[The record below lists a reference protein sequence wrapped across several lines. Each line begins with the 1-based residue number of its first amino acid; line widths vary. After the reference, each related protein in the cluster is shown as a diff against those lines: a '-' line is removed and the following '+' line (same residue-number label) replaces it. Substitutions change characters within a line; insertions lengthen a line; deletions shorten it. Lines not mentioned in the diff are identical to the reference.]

1 MVLRWHD
8 PSSAFRAPS
17 PLAGEK
23 GCERRISRGV
33 LSAAPLPASS
43 RERGANGGVR
53 GRATGGIAILLA
65 LLFSLTAHAAITTTA
80 LTGRVFSG
88 SAPAAGVTVTVTS
101 PALQHP
107 RTVTT
112 NAHGFYWIA
121 ALPPGVY
128 EVSFS
133 RTGLSSL
140 IRPALLELGR
150 VARADAH
157 LEVNEDEDS
166 VTSTAIPMSV
176 VDDPALTSH
185 FDDGEL
191 DRLPLPLDRL
201 SAARF
206 APGPL
211 DGPLLIDDV
220 PVETTPFLGYE
231 VVEELTVFR
240 GAMPLEFEDG
250 NAIVART
257 RSGGEQFTLSLRDT
271 YLEDEGNLFETASG
285 GRIVAER
292 LWFFAGGWG
301 GVADGVNLKLTG
313 QPGAAHNLVA
323 TYLHADDESLG
334 ALRYTGMLTGRLT
347 AEAIVTS
354 ESFGNARVS
363 YVYGDHLLR
372 GGASDDALY
381 ASDRWSRG
389 RVGVTAGLRF
399 DDDQASPR
407 LAASY
412 DVRGNGRQA
421 LTASYGRYAHGLD
434 IFTAGFA
441 SAIGSTGTGRLDYLR
456 REHENELQFDV
467 RYSLFGRLQTGGGY
481 SYNDSAA
488 FAHRGHAWVGAEL
501 PLGEHEIG
509 ATLLERYERDAW
521 ASDLAFRYTLPFPR
535 FRLTLAADVT
545 NAFQA
550 EAAAPRAWRVWLRAR
565 L

>member
-1 MVLRWHD
+1 MGWARV
-8 PSSAFRAPS
+8 
-17 PLAGEK
+17 
-23 GCERRISRGV
+23 
-33 LSAAPLPASS
+33 
-43 RERGANGGVR
+43 
-53 GRATGGIAILLA
+53 LA
-65 LLFSLTAHAAITTTA
+65 LFFALFTLTAHAAVTTTA

-88 SAPAAGVTVTVTS
+88 TAPAAGVTVTVTS
-101 PALQHP
+101 PELQHP

-112 NAHGFYWIA
+112 NAHGFYWVA

-191 DRLPLPLDRL
+191 DRLPLPVGRL

-211 DGPLLIDDV
+211 DGPLLIDDT
-220 PVETTPFLGYE
+220 PIGTTPFLGYE
-231 VVEELTVFR
+231 VVEQLTVFR
-240 GAMPLEFEDG
+240 GAMPLEFADH
-250 NAIVART
+250 NAVVART
-257 RSGGEQFTLSLRDT
+257 RSGSEQFTLSIRDT

-285 GRIVAER
+285 GRIVSER

-301 GVADGVNLKLTG
+301 GVADGVNLKFTG

-323 TYLHADDESLG
+323 TYLDADRESLA
-334 ALRYTGMLTGRLT
+334 ALRYTGILAERLT
-347 AEAIVTS
+347 AEGIVTS
-354 ESFGNARVS
+354 EGFANARAS
-363 YVYGDHLLR
+363 YVYGDHVLR

-389 RVGVTAGLRF
+389 RVAVMAGLRVE
-399 DDDQASPR
+399 DDHTSPR

-421 LTASYGRYAHGLD
+421 LTASFGRYPHGTD

-456 REHENELQFDV
+456 REHENELQLDV

-481 SYNDSAA
+481 TYNDSAP
-488 FAHRGHAWVGAEL
+488 FAHRGHAWFSAEL

-509 ATLLERYERDAW
+509 ATLLERYERDVW
-521 ASDLAFRYTLPFPR
+521 ASDLAFRYTVPFPH

-550 EAAAPRAWRVWLRAR
+550 EAAEPRAWRAWLRAR

>member
-1 MVLRWHD
+1 MTAVTAFTARKAKRRLRSPHSK
-8 PSSAFRAPS
+8 PAPA
-17 PLAGEK
+17 LFL
-23 GCERRISRGV
+23 V
-33 LSAAPLPASS
+33 
-43 RERGANGGVR
+43 
-53 GRATGGIAILLA
+53 IA
-65 LLFSLTAHAAITTTA
+65 LFTLTSHAAVTTTA
-80 LTGRVFSG
+80 LTGRVVTG
-88 SAPAAGVTVTVTS
+88 TAPAAGVTVTVTS

-133 RTGLSSL
+133 RSGLSSL

-191 DRLPLPLDRL
+191 DRLPLPVDRL
-201 SAARF
+201 SAARY

-211 DGPLLIDDV
+211 GGPLLIDDA

-231 VVEELTVFR
+231 VVEQLTVFR
-240 GAMPLEFEDG
+240 GAMPLDFADG
-250 NAIVART
+250 NAVAART
-257 RSGGEQFTLSLRDT
+257 RSGGEQFTLSIRDT
-271 YLEDEGNLFETASG
+271 YFAEEGHLFETASG
-285 GRIVAER
+285 GSIVSER

-301 GVADGVNLKLTG
+301 GVADGASVKLTG

-323 TYLHADDESLG
+323 TYLDADGESLA
-334 ALRYTGMLTGRLT
+334 ALRYTGIATERLT
-347 AEAIVTS
+347 AEGIVTS
-354 ESFGNARVS
+354 EGFANARGS
-363 YVYGDHLLR
+363 WVYGDHVLM

-381 ASDRWSRG
+381 AGDRWSRG
-389 RVGVTAGLRF
+389 RVAVSAGLRF
-399 DDDQASPR
+399 EDDRTSPR
-407 LAASY
+407 LAATY

-421 LTASYGRYAHGLD
+421 LTASFGRYAHRLD

-441 SAIGSTGTGRLDYLR
+441 SAIGSTGTGRLDYLHR
-456 REHENELQFDV
+456 DRENELQLDV

-481 SYNDSAA
+481 TYNDSAA

-521 ASDLAFRYTLPFPR
+521 ASDLAFRYTLPFPH
-535 FRLTLAADVT
+535 FRLTLATDVT

-550 EAAAPRAWRVWLRAR
+550 EAAAPRTWRAWLRAR